1 MNYLFFIFL
10 SIFIKFFKNV
20 TLQNWVTSAIFSS
33 KWHIVRGVGKSHG
46 VSCFIEEDEL
56 PRICPMLW
64 HSANTVTLRTCHT
77 DHRKGMS
84 LWWKSKQFSCELL
97 NLEEKREFSECMREQ
112 NGTSLMNSLCS
123 YSLSFMST
131 IESRPVSSMTD
142 PFAWATSVRKRQMFS
157 LELALH
163 QRGISSC
170 LRKMYSFCSALGGDI
185 TNRSVFLTTESFK

>member
-1 MNYLFFIFL
+1 MLLGKTGSQVRSFL
-10 SIFIKFFKNV
+10 PSGMLSEVLVKV
-20 TLQNWVTSAIFSS
+20 L
-33 KWHIVRGVGKSHG
+33 
-46 VSCFIEEDEL
+46 VSCFIEDEL
-56 PRICPMLW
+56 PRISPMLW

-97 NLEEKREFSECMREQ
+97 NLEAKREFSECMREQ

-123 YSLSFMST
+123 CSLSFMST

-142 PFAWATSVRKRQMFS
+142 PFAWATNIHKRQMFS

-163 QRGISSC
+163 LTREG
-170 LRKMYSFCSALGGDI
+170 SAAAWEKCIHFVLHWVE
-185 TNRSVFLTTESFK
+185 T